1 MFCTALVKRHSRS
14 SSCVKTFDY
23 ATTNMVQDM
32 VRVRLVLKD
41 ALKYSESIFRVIE
54 GCFKGDLG

>member
-1 MFCTALVKRHSRS
+1 M
-14 SSCVKTFDY
+14 KTFDC

-41 ALKYSESIFRVIE
+41 ALKYSESIFKVIE